1 MVAAGLLILRLVIGV
16 IMIGHGAQK
25 VFGWWGGPGLA
36 GWTQAMTRMRIR
48 PPQAWAYISAFGEV
62 AGGTLLILGFLT
74 PLACA
79 AIAGSMLVAIYL
91 VHLPK
96 GFWVSKGGYEFNL
109 SILGAIVALALIG
122 PGAVSVDAALRINL
136 SQPLVLIALAIAV
149 IAGVAAAL
157 LSRTPAAVEAKKP
170 ETAS

>member
-1 MVAAGLLILRLVIGV
+1 MTAAGLLILRFTIGG
-16 IMIGHGAQK
+16 ILFGHGAQK

-48 PPQAWAYISAFGEV
+48 PPRAWALISAFGEL
-62 AGGTLLILGFLT
+62 GGGILLVLGLLT

-79 AIAGSMLVAIYL
+79 AIAGSMLVAIML

-109 SILGAIVALALIG
+109 SILGAIAALALVG
-122 PGAVSVDAALRINL
+122 PGSASLDAALRIHL
-136 SQPLVLIALAIAV
+136 PEPATLLVLTIAV

-157 LSRTPAAVEAKKP
+157 GSRKHAEAPKT
-170 ETAS
+170 ETA

>member
-1 MVAAGLLILRLVIGV
+1 MAAAGLLILRLVIGV

-25 VFGWWGGPGLA
+25 VFGWWSGPGLA
-36 GWTQAMTRMRIR
+36 GWTQVMTRMHIR

-62 AGGTLLILGFLT
+62 VGGILLILGFLT

-109 SILGAIVALALIG
+109 SILAASTALALIG
-122 PGAVSVDAALRINL
+122 PGSASIDAALRINL
-136 SQPLVLIALAIAV
+136 SQPLVLVALAIAV

-157 LSRTPAAVEAKKP
+157 VSRTPVVEAKKP